1 MLHKHELPRSYV
13 VQTQDMK
20 AYRQNRKY
28 LRMSP
33 DDTDLEQYQHT
44 NSNGVP
50 QLSSTSSP
58 NAFSTPSKSPPPTV
72 LIQAPGS
79 SPKVSS
85 HIQDEVPPPAMTR
98 LGRIIKPPKRLN
110 L

>member
-1 MLHKHELPRSYV
+1 
-13 VQTQDMK
+13 MK

-28 LRMSP
+28 LRMFP

-58 NAFSTPSKSPPPTV
+58 NAFSTPSKSPPSTV
-72 LIQAPGS
+72 HIQAPGS

-85 HIQDEVPPPAMTR
+85 HIQYEVPPPAMTR